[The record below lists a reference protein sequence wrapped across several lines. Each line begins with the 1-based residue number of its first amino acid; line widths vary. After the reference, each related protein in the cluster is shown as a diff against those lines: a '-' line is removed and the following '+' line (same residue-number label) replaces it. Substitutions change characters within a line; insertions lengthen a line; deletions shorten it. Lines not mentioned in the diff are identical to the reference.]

1 MDTWNKL
8 FLNRQLENKHVLF
21 RRCFPIFFWTVF
33 EADVL
38 KDFFGFIKIQLS
50 MWFCVRLFPIG
61 HLRFDSFCQRSENIH
76 QLAGLGFFYPFN
88 SKLVIICLFSL
99 YWKAKQAK
107 ECRAPLSRSVLW
119 KFMSWSHFLN
129 AAGSY
134 TLTEGNGE
142 RLIYSLSH

>member
-1 MDTWNKL
+1 MCC
-8 FLNRQLENKHVLF
+8 LEN
-21 RRCFPIFFWTVF
+21 FFQS
-33 EADVL
+33 
-38 KDFFGFIKIQLS
+38 FFGQCLRLMYWKISLDLFKIQFS

-88 SKLVIICLFSL
+88 SKLVISCLFSL

-107 ECRAPLSRSVLW
+107 ECRGPLSRSVLW

-129 AAGSY
+129 ADGSY

-142 RLIYSLSH
+142 RLIYSRSH